1 MNLRAE
7 FATLVADAMSDNQQ
21 LWVLTGD
28 LGFGVWDKV
37 RDRYP
42 RRFLNVGAAEQ
53 AMVDIGVGLA
63 LQGQIPIVYS
73 ITPFVIYRPFE
84 SLRNYLHH
92 EQLPVKLVGSG
103 RDRDYGRNGFSH
115 WAEED
120 QQVLATLPNIEMFR
134 PTSERQLR
142 QQFKRFI
149 TSTKPAYLNLCR

>member
-7 FATLVADAMSDNQQ
+7 FAKLTFDAMASDPRV
-21 LWVLTGD
+21 WVLTGD
-28 LGFGVWDKV
+28 LGFGVWDSV
-37 RDRYP
+37 RDQYP

-63 LQGQIPIVYS
+63 LQGQIPIIYS
-73 ITPFVIYRPFE
+73 ITPFVLYRPFE

-92 EQLPVKLVGSG
+92 EQIPVKLVGSG
-103 RDRDYGRNGFSH
+103 RDRDYGHNGFSH

-120 QQVLATLPNIEMFR
+120 QHVLATLPNIATFR
-134 PTSERQLR
+134 PSSERQL
-142 QQFKRFI
+142 QTQFRKFV